1 MTPSP
6 NRPTF
11 YLTTPIYYANARPHV
26 GSAYTTLVADTIA
39 RFKRMQG
46 YDVAFLTGTDEH
58 GENIARAAAKLGV
71 TPRELVDRNSA
82 VFRALWNALGI
93 SYTHFVRTTSAD
105 HLRAV
110 RRLLLRA
117 RDAGYIYKSFY
128 EGRYCVYDNL
138 YVSDNTDPVDC
149 PQCGRPAEVVSEEN
163 HFFKLSA
170 FQDKLLQ
177 LYNDQPEFIRPAFR
191 RNEIV
196 RFVESGL
203 RDISVSR
210 RTVKWGLPWPDDPE
224 QVVYVWYDA
233 LTSYLSGIG
242 YGDDELQFEKYWPAQ
257 LHLVGKEIIRF
268 HCVYWPA
275 FLMAAD
281 EPLPKEIFAHGWL
294 LFDQEKMS
302 KSKGNVAY
310 AEPIARVLGV
320 DALRYYLLRDVPFGQ
335 DGNFSH
341 DALITRYNSDLA
353 NGLGNLASRTLTM
366 IERYCGG
373 QVPAPLSAI
382 ALGEGETSLQAALT
396 QAAREVLAAYEELSF
411 SRALEL
417 LWAAISAVDGYLTAQ
432 KPWTLAELPEQR
444 DRLDTVLYY
453 SAESLRIIVALA
465 HPVLPNATFK
475 IWTQL
480 GQSGALAEA
489 RIDQLS
495 WGQMPA
501 GTRIGEPS
509 AVFPRVEKKEA
520 LERILTMEQ
529 DMLSQKPAASGPAAS
544 KAAGQS
550 SAAVSAASS
559 GNPAGT
565 SGGAGAPSGSAPGA
579 PAGAPSSNEA
589 PARIGIDD
597 FTKIEMRV
605 GLVKSAERVANADK
619 LLKLMV
625 DIGDEVRQI
634 VAGIA
639 TAYEPDQ
646 LVGRK
651 VAVVVN
657 LQPRKL
663 RGVESNGMILAASA
677 GPDGKPVLAGFLED
691 VPVGSRL
698 K

>member
-1 MTPSP
+1 
-6 NRPTF
+6 
-11 YLTTPIYYANARPHV
+11 V
-26 GSAYTTLVADTIA
+26 GSAYTTLVADAIA
-39 RFKRMQG
+39 RFKRMSG

-82 VFRALWNALGI
+82 AFRALWNELGI
-93 SYTHFVRTTSAD
+93 SYTHFVRTTSPD

-128 EGRYCVYDNL
+128 QGRYCVYDNL
-138 YVSDNTDPVDC
+138 YVTDTTEPADC
-149 PQCGRPAEVVSEEN
+149 PLCGRPAEVVSEEN

-177 LYNDQPEFIRPAFR
+177 LYRDQPEFIRPAFR

-242 YGDDELQFEKYWPAQ
+242 YGDDELQWEKYWPAQ
-257 LHLVGKEIIRF
+257 LHLIGKEIIRF

-281 EPLPKEIFAHGWL
+281 EPLPREIFAHGWL
-294 LFDQEKMS
+294 LFEQEKMS

-341 DALITRYNSDLA
+341 DALLTRYNSDLA
-353 NGLGNLASRTLTM
+353 NGLGNLASRTLAM
-366 IERYCGG
+366 IERYCAGEIPAAPRPNASASASADEADASLIAAMT
-373 QVPAPLSAI
+373 QVPA
-382 ALGEGETSLQAALT
+382 
-396 QAAREVLAAYEELSF
+396 EVLKAYEELSF

-417 LWAAISAVDGYLTAQ
+417 IWAAIAQVDGYLTTQ
-432 KPWTLAELPEQR
+432 KPWTLAEDPTQR
-444 DRLDTVLYY
+444 ARLETVLYL

-475 IWTQL
+475 IWSQL
-480 GQSGALAEA
+480 GQTGALAEF
-489 RIDQLS
+489 RIDRLA
-495 WGQMPA
+495 WGQMGS
-501 GTRIGEPS
+501 GTHIGEILP
-509 AVFPRVEKKEA
+509 VFPRVEKKEA

-529 DMLSQKPAASGPAAS
+529 DMLQPKSSKDSSAAGAPGGAAAQPATSASAAPAASHAAGVPGVPAAATAVG
-544 KAAGQS
+544 AA
-550 SAAVSAASS
+550 A
-559 GNPAGT
+559 
-565 SGGAGAPSGSAPGA
+565 
-579 PAGAPSSNEA
+579 A

-605 GLVKSAERVANADK
+605 GQVKSAERVAGADK

-639 TAYEPDQ
+639 TVYEPEQ

-657 LQPRKL
+657 LLPRKL